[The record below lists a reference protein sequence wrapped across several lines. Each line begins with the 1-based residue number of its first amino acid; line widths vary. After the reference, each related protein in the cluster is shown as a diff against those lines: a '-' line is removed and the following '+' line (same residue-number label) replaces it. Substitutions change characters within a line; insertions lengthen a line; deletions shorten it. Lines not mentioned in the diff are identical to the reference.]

1 MDTPSSQI
9 KGALMEGD
17 KSVPIQFTRVAKRLE
32 VALCGCLPLF
42 RGWGLFL
49 AHVFYPMIPGA
60 EEMWDSLWKSLMR
73 HLLRSARTYGGKS
86 KFFTPLWAVPPMGPS
101 LLSSLLSEPD
111 DFFILVLL
119 PPLSPESRARV
130 ALFSDNEQFTEYL
143 NANAKAFFPS
153 RHSFAKLPH
162 PKKDDRLEDVE
173 SGEAK
178 IVASVAARLGPEA
191 LPELPHPTDDNL
203 IGMKYGEPQIANSP
217 AAAWLGP
224 WPPPGLPHPK
234 DVESEEAKI
243 VPCLEPGPPPGLP
256 HPKDVESGE
265 AKIVDSPA
273 AAWLSKPKEY
283 TNQDL
288 CEILKY
294 LAKDQTNE
302 TEDTKIS
309 CKSTLDG

>member
-1 MDTPSSQI
+1 M
-9 KGALMEGD
+9 
-17 KSVPIQFTRVAKRLE
+17 PIQFTRVAKRLE

-73 HLLRSARTYGGKS
+73 HLLRSASTYGGKS

-119 PPLSPESRARV
+119 PPLSPESGARV

-143 NANAKAFFPS
+143 NANAGAFFPS
-153 RHSFAKLPH
+153 RRSSPKLPH
-162 PKKDDRLEDVE
+162 PKNDRLEDVE

-178 IVASVAARLGPEA
+178 IVASPVAARLGPEA
-191 LPELPHPTDDNL
+191 LPGLPHPTDDNL

-217 AAAWLGP
+217 AAAWLGS
-224 WPPPGLPHPK
+224 W
-234 DVESEEAKI
+234 A
-243 VPCLEPGPPPGLP
+243 PPGLP
-256 HPKDVESGE
+256 HPKDVESGEAKIVACLEPRPPPGLPHQKDVESQE

-283 TNQDL
+283 TNQNL

-294 LAKDQTNE
+294 LVVEEDRTNG
-302 TEDTKIS
+302 TGEDTKIS
-309 CKSTLDG
+309 CESTLDG